1 MRVAT
6 GLTLLLLALLCVGCS
21 HAADPPQNV
30 VLIGW
35 DGSQRAHV
43 QEMLA
48 RNELPALAALTAE
61 GALVEV
67 DVNNGATDTKAGWTQ
82 VLTGYKPEV
91 TGVYDNRHFQPVPQ
105 GYSVFERLEQHF
117 GPENIATLAVVG
129 KRNHVGKAAPQRI
142 PLADIEQRIAR
153 AEGNG
158 NRRQANRLKRLA
170 EQAVEDNGEKVV
182 LVPGEPW
189 YLAQNA
195 VDLFENGIGANEKV
209 GARALEELEK
219 HKGDR
224 LFFFIHFQEPDHAG
238 HQHGENSQEYTD
250 ALKDDDAWTARIID
264 KLKELGLYERT
275 LVYVV
280 VDHGFDEGKTG
291 HSYAPYVF
299 VGTNDTTFVRKQGDR
314 ADIAAHVLKRLGVDL
329 AAIDAPLD
337 GIPYDQEAP
346 ERRAPEVKPAAPQ

>member
-1 MRVAT
+1 MRLVA
-6 GLTLLLLALLCVGCS
+6 GLILVMLALLLVGCT
-21 HAADPPQNV
+21 HAADSPLSV
-30 VLIGW
+30 VFIGW

-43 QEMLA
+43 QEMLQ
-48 RNELPALAALTAE
+48 RNELPTLAALSAE
-61 GALVEV
+61 GTLVEV

-82 VLTGYKPEV
+82 ILTGYKPEV
-91 TGVYDNRHFQPVPQ
+91 TGVYDNSHFQPVPQ

-129 KRNHVGKAAPQRI
+129 KKNHIGKAAPQRI
-142 PLADIEQRIAR
+142 PLADLEQRIAR
-153 AEGNG
+153 AEERQ
-158 NRRQANRLKRLA
+158 NRKQVNRLKRLA
-170 EQAVEDNGEKVV
+170 AQAVEENGEKVV
-182 LVPGEPW
+182 PVPGEPW

-195 VDLFENGIGANEKV
+195 VDLFENGLGANEKV

-250 ALKDDDAWTARIID
+250 ALKDDDAWTARIIE
-264 KLKELGLYERT
+264 KLKALGRYETT

-299 VGTNDTTFVRKQGDR
+299 VGTNDTTFVRRQGDR
-314 ADIAAHVLKRLGVDL
+314 ADIAAHVLKRFGVDL
-329 AAIDAPLD
+329 AAINPPLD

-346 ERRAPEVKPAAPQ
+346 ERRAPEVKPTAPQ